1 MELTFRSSHHHLEP
15 LLDRKEECPASSLRV
30 LRHPM
35 ILRNIM
41 IAQDILN
48 VDTVNMPDQF
58 STASDLVQHAFPTL
72 NVKEFYDD
80 SYYVNDDDNGRNT
93 KNSKTGATTD
103 AATTIP
109 SCSRINISLDK
120 HNDSSNKV
128 EIPINSLIQPYS
140 HATNSSFLSAGLS
153 TRGNKLGH
161 DVATDNNSMVVDVIT
176 YPWEFLNAV
185 QNILQNEVTHT
196 IISPIASIASTSII
210 QGPCIIEDGVKMDDF
225 CKIVGPAYIGSG
237 SVIGM
242 SSLIRNSMLC
252 INTNIGFSCEIA
264 RSYFEGHDKMAH
276 QNVILDSLIGKN
288 VWFGGYSG
296 TANVLLDKKNVKYQ
310 IGDRLVD
317 TGEWRFGVVVGN
329 NCAIGADVIILPGRQ
344 VSSNSVVQAGT
355 VFGKKKSRRR
365 LLPAHSFL

>member
-1 MELTFRSSHHHLEP
+1 
-15 LLDRKEECPASSLRV
+15 
-30 LRHPM
+30 
-35 ILRNIM
+35 M
-41 IAQDILN
+41 IAQGILN
-48 VDTVNMPDQF
+48 VDTVNIPDQF
-58 STASDLVQHAFPTL
+58 SAASDLVQHAFPTL

-80 SYYVNDDDNGRNT
+80 SYINNDDNGRT
-93 KNSKTGATTD
+93 SKNSKTGATTD
-103 AATTIP
+103 AATTVP
-109 SCSRINISLDK
+109 SCSRIDISLDK

-128 EIPINSLIQPYS
+128 EIPINSLIHLYS
-140 HATNSSFLSAGLS
+140 HPTNSSFLSAGLS
-153 TRGNKLGH
+153 THGNNPMH
-161 DVATDNNSMVVDVIT
+161 NVATSNNTMVVDVIR
-176 YPWEFLNAV
+176 YPWEFLKAV

-210 QGPCIIEDGVKMDDF
+210 EGPCIIEDGVKIDDF
-225 CKIVGPAYIGSG
+225 CKIIGPAYIGSG

-242 SSLIRNSMLC
+242 SCLIRNSMLC

-264 RSYFEGHDKMAH
+264 RTYFEGHDKMAH

-344 VSSNSVVQAGT
+344 VSSNSVIQAGT
-355 VFGKKKSRRR
+355 VVGKKKSRRR